1 MASIASGQNCFIW
14 DNIYLS
20 QCPCEIILGLVS
32 TEAQTGNYQK
42 KLLIFKCLILDK
54 SGCLSIML
62 EYRGN
67 PTKST
72 AIATFPPTVVYLTS
86 SIKRYSSAS
95 IVKKK
100 RLSRRARANIGW
112 SRQRI
117 RLYLIVLEEGRLY
130 PPAMIRTFFKRNSI
144 QCTYNSSQI

>member
-1 MASIASGQNCFIW
+1 MASIASGQNRFIW

-42 KLLIFKCLILDK
+42 KPFNFQMFDTRQIGMFVNNVRVPGQPYKIDGDCYI
-54 SGCLSIML
+54 S
-62 EYRGN
+62 
-67 PTKST
+67 
-72 AIATFPPTVVYLTS
+72 A
-86 SIKRYSSAS
+86 YSSLFD
-95 IVKKK
+95 VVNKKILQCIHREK
-100 RLSRRARANIGW
+100 KTAFSSSSGEHWLVPSK
-112 SRQRI
+112 QC
-117 RLYLIVLEEGRLY
+117 LYLIVLEEGRLY

>member
-32 TEAQTGNYQK
+32 TEAQTGNYK
-42 KLLIFKCLILDK
+42 KNLLIFKCLILDK

-100 RLSRRARANIGW
+100 TAFSSSSGEHWLVPSKNSFVFDSFGRRETLPARHDSNI
-112 SRQRI
+112 
-117 RLYLIVLEEGRLY
+117 
-130 PPAMIRTFFKRNSI
+130 F
-144 QCTYNSSQI
+144 

>member
-1 MASIASGQNCFIW
+1 MSKWHPLHPDRLVLYGIIFTSLNALVKLYW
-14 DNIYLS
+14 DWYLRRPK
-20 QCPCEIILGLVS
+20 QEIIKR
-32 TEAQTGNYQK
+32 N
-42 KLLIFKCLILDK
+42 LLIFKCSILDK

-95 IVKKK
+95 IVKTAFSSSSGKHWLVPSK
-100 RLSRRARANIGW
+100 HSFVFDSFRRRETLPARHDSNI
-112 SRQRI
+112 
-117 RLYLIVLEEGRLY
+117 
-130 PPAMIRTFFKRNSI
+130 FKV
-144 QCTYNSSQI
+144 